1 MSQEWVIISQWKS
14 YKKCK
19 TIVTVQ
25 SKDFFLNSTSRNKN
39 HAELIFPQNIVY
51 ITIVSLLLLVHIS
64 VHDWRNANVAPVYKK
79 GDRHTAENYRPVSL
93 TCVVSKLLEH
103 IICHHILNHL
113 DNNNSVK
120 KCINIYLEQQ
130 RKTMERSLRQ
140 SSRRIAVPEYDEN
153 ADFHPPKKKTRS
165 RVENTN
171 TAVVM
176 SRTPRHTKAGTQSV
190 KKPLSNMAGETN
202 VKEGKAGLK
211 KGNSKNILGHVQ
223 EDRKS
228 PSEIVS
234 GRTKFTTS
242 TCSFADSSS
251 KSQTNDPFLNQLNK
265 LGFGKQSEIS
275 KTSISFRNSNRFD
288 TVHSL
293 QDFCTSFKNR
303 IQLQKS
309 LQSPIITLTKELGLF
324 RTASPFD
331 RRVTA
336 LEWHPTRQNILCVGS
351 KGGDI
356 FLWDTEG
363 TGANGSCQEV
373 KFWPWDSDK
382 VVSASINGT
391 VKLHQFDPQHDI
403 VLADTMNSFDI
414 VQQTLSKEIKNFSKT
429 GKLLGLAV
437 LAELIGEGGSCQAM
451 KFWPWDCGKIITA
464 SINGRVTL
472 HDIETSSENPLAD
485 TMNCLDLDVCASRY
499 LIAAGRNNGI
509 LHMMSTEGRKVFE
522 FRLHKNKITHVEFSP
537 REDWLLCTASVDRTV
552 QLWDVRN
559 MGDRKH
565 ALEVLNHN
573 APVNAAYF
581 SETDGCRLLTTD
593 QGRELRVYRSPSWH
607 LETKIEHPHRF
618 FQHITPFKATW
629 HPLQDLVVCG
639 RYPDKTFPGSGNELR
654 TVDVFDAGTGD
665 QVSQI
670 YSPGTDGLC
679 PLSHKSGMLSHEE
692 KYRNLQTFRFHVL
705 LRNRKQ
711 FIEHKQAVLVD
722 SIKSALGL
730 PTSGQGERSN
740 HSTGGQ
746 RSNPK
751 TKKKKG
757 GDKNVDDLKKKAKRN
772 VKTKEI
778 PGAGKK

>member
-1 MSQEWVIISQWKS
+1 
-14 YKKCK
+14 
-19 TIVTVQ
+19 
-25 SKDFFLNSTSRNKN
+25 
-39 HAELIFPQNIVY
+39 
-51 ITIVSLLLLVHIS
+51 
-64 VHDWRNANVAPVYKK
+64 
-79 GDRHTAENYRPVSL
+79 
-93 TCVVSKLLEH
+93 
-103 IICHHILNHL
+103 
-113 DNNNSVK
+113 
-120 KCINIYLEQQ
+120 
-130 RKTMERSLRQ
+130 MERSLRQ

-363 TGANGSCQEV
+363 VGEDKMITGTGANGSCQEV

-403 VLADTMNSFDI
+403 VLADTMNSFDHWYC
-414 VQQTLSKEIKNFSKT
+414 S
-429 GKLLGLAV
+429 
-437 LAELIGEGGSCQAM
+437 
-451 KFWPWDCGKIITA
+451 
-464 SINGRVTL
+464 
-472 HDIETSSENPLAD
+472 
-485 TMNCLDLDVCASRY
+485 LDVCASRY

-679 PLSHKSGMLSHEE
+679 PLNKFNRQGDAMASGMG
-692 KYRNLQTFRFHVL
+692 FHVL